1 MAKFIKLTE
10 DFAGKAAGTVIKM
23 ENQTAASLVKRGVA
37 AFEPEVTAP
46 EAPEEI
52 GKTEPKKP
60 TKKTTKKS

>member
-1 MAKFIKLTE
+1 MKVIKLTE
-10 DFAGKAAGTVIKM
+10 DFAGNTAGKVLKM
-23 ENQTAASLVKRGVA
+23 ENQIAASLVRRGVA